1 MSSGVF
7 SILPENFFSPL
18 ATPNR
23 RHYASVNLLYRDSRN
38 NFGYAVEET
47 KFEVSLTTFPV
58 ITISGFQQK
67 YNAVTGDEIKKT
79 ALINVLRRLSSC
91 KLISVESQDYADPD
105 GLIQLYPSIPLT
117 IGREALD
124 EAIALLENKDEERQ

>member
-124 EAIALLENKDEERQ
+124 EAIALLENKDEEK